1 MDYVYKAS
9 EAGKDRALSVVLADK
24 KYAEYATARADA
36 EETAE
41 WETLVK
47 IVTT

>member
-1 MDYVYKAS
+1 MDYIYKAN

-24 KYAEYATARADA
+24 KYDEYAEARADA
-36 EETAE
+36 EETAK
-41 WETLVK
+41 WQTLVE